1 MTVLNTIRTAV
12 QKRIAYAQLKHE
24 LQSMPLQT
32 AIDLGLFREDAAKTA
47 SKAIYG

>member
-1 MTVLNTIRTAV
+1 MTVLNTIRAAV